1 MWFSFTYHNFS
12 KLIFLLN
19 FLFCCFSQ
27 HLLISSVLCLFNN
40 EGECDGYVCKF
51 NLDYCC
57 IIYLLQGE
65 NVETFPDVP
74 STTRVDYFMPQV
86 KEWFGIDS
94 KVGCSLKLGTVE
106 LKSKESLGDQSVKS
120 GSLLV
125 LVSSGKVRSNKVAPE
140 NLVNFNV
147 QFVGFFWLFF

>member
-1 MWFSFTYHNFS
+1 
-12 KLIFLLN
+12 
-19 FLFCCFSQ
+19 
-27 HLLISSVLCLFNN
+27 LISSFLCLFKN
-40 EGECDGYVCKF
+40 ESEGYVCKF
-51 NLDYCC
+51 NLGYCC

-65 NVETFPDVP
+65 NVETFPDVS
-74 STTRVDYFMPQV
+74 STTRVDYSMPRV
-86 KEWFGIDS
+86 KKRFGIDS

-147 QFVGFFWLFF
+147 QFVGFFLIVLLMSTRFRVMPRSLLPFQKIQL